1 MLTKSKKTIVF
12 HLDYIRT
19 KEQPYGRKPSRR
31 DSEFGVFLTFVFM
44 FGDKEMKGFTVAV
57 INMLVP
63 SM

>member
-1 MLTKSKKTIVF
+1 MGESHRAEIVS
-12 HLDYIRT
+12 L
-19 KEQPYGRKPSRR
+19 
-31 DSEFGVFLTFVFM
+31 VFFIFVFM